1 MSDEWQVEMETRL
14 AFQEQMLNELND
26 ALVQQQ
32 KQSDE
37 LATLCRYL
45 LTRLRELEGSDSGG
59 DAAVIDEKP
68 PHY

>member
-1 MSDEWQVEMETRL
+1 MSDEWQVDMETRL
-14 AFQEQMLNELND
+14 AFQEHMLAELND

-32 KQSDE
+32 KQSEE

-45 LTRLRELEGSDSGG
+45 LTRLRELEGSDGGG
-59 DAAVIDEKP
+59 DEVTDEKP